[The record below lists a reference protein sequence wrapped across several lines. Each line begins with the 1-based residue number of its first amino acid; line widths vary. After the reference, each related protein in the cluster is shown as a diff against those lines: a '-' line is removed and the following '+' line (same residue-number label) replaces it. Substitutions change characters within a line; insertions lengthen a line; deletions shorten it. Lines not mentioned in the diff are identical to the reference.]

1 MSAPKLADMLGRVG
15 RAEGQTRAART
26 VEYFGYV
33 DFTLGLLLL
42 LDPWLSV
49 TLLHVPALTQQGEN
63 YLRLVGL
70 LVSGLGLLYVVSGR
84 LNAQGFVFA
93 SLLDRPMVPGV
104 MVVLWYKYILPGPLA
119 LAFSISDFSGFL
131 WTLSAWRKDERR
143 AAQCADFSSGWT
155 GDARF
160 SAGAGGEGWGV
171 GAGWRTAYRRGFAA
185 FGNGADETRCPAVAG
200 KNHTGRP
207 QYRLSIFWL
216 GCHSRRQLATASGRR
231 SGFAL
236 HCGWRPIVEIGFKSC
251 HWRLD
256 ECAG

>member
-1 MSAPKLADMLGRVG
+1 MSAPKLADMFGRLW

-93 SLLDRPMVPGV
+93 SMIDRPMVPLV
-104 MVVLWYKYILPGPLA
+104 MAVLWYRDIIPGPLA
-119 LAFSISDFSGFL
+119 LAFSISDFGGFL
-131 WTLSAWRKDERR
+131 WTLSAWKAEEAR
-143 AAQCADFSSGWT
+143 AGR
-155 GDARF
+155 DA
-160 SAGAGGEGWGV
+160 APIGAGIASDV
-171 GAGWRTAYRRGFAA
+171 FGF
-185 FGNGADETRCPAVAG
+185 T
-200 KNHTGRP
+200 
-207 QYRLSIFWL
+207 
-216 GCHSRRQLATASGRR
+216 
-231 SGFAL
+231 
-236 HCGWRPIVEIGFKSC
+236 
-251 HWRLD
+251 
-256 ECAG
+256 